1 LKTSFL
7 NIKPFLHSIVKPL
20 KERNQM
26 SLPGKNA
33 RQKINPENQKAFKN
47 SAEAFKVPEGY
58 FEKLQNEILDKCVD
72 DKPEM
77 KTRFVMLPKRKTFA
91 IAASVGILILAFS
104 FLYLYQ
110 IRQDKLL
117 VEAYEVETQY
127 LLGFI
132 DENLE
137 SVDEY
142 ISQDDEFW
150 DIGNIAVNITDAKVQ
165 EPEGLI
171 NETNDD
177 EDILIDFIE
186 DDELLMY
193 EYLDENG
200 IY

>member
-1 LKTSFL
+1 ME
-7 NIKPFLHSIVKPL
+7 IKPFHQSLVKPL

-26 SLPGKNA
+26 SLSGKNT
-33 RQKINPENQKAFKN
+33 RQKISPETQKAFKN

-58 FEKLQNEILDKCVD
+58 FEKLQNEILEKCVI
-72 DKPEM
+72 DKPIT

-91 IAASVGILILAFS
+91 VAASIGILILAFS

-110 IRQDKLL
+110 KKQDRLL
-117 VEAYEVETQY
+117 AETYEVETQY

-150 DIGNIAVNITDAKVQ
+150 DDGSNVVNITDTKVQ
-165 EPEGLI
+165 EPEVLI
-171 NETNDD
+171 DEVNDD
-177 EDILIDFIE
+177 EEILIDFIE

-193 EYLDENG
+193 EYLNENG
-200 IY
+200 I

>member
-1 LKTSFL
+1 MLK
-7 NIKPFLHSIVKPL
+7 IKPFLHSIVKPL

-26 SLPGKNA
+26 SLPGKNT

-47 SAEAFKVPEGY
+47 SAEVFMVPEGY
-58 FEKLQNEILDKCVD
+58 FEKLQNEILEKCIN
-72 DKPEM
+72 DKPDT

-117 VEAYEVETQY
+117 AETYEVENQY

-142 ISQDDEFW
+142 VSQDDEFW
-150 DIGNIAVNITDAKVQ
+150 DTENNAVNITDTKVQ

-171 NETNDD
+171 NEANDD
-177 EDILIDFIE
+177 EEILIEFIE

-200 IY
+200 I